1 MRRQC
6 SCQAFV
12 HYPNCPNIRPVTA
25 LACAR
30 YRITFMNVPFIGCA
44 LPSSARRAQPM
55 KRNNEMNEIDIKIQ
69 PNLPHHGL
77 IAYQALKELALAV
90 INAQI
95 TDPHLYDQATR
106 AAKNALLNVCEG
118 AGQWDAG
125 KKRSAYAIARGEA
138 CEAAGCV
145 ETAALFGAARPGSD
159 VEVNRIAA
167 WAA

>member
-1 MRRQC
+1 
-6 SCQAFV
+6 
-12 HYPNCPNIRPVTA
+12 
-25 LACAR
+25 
-30 YRITFMNVPFIGCA
+30 
-44 LPSSARRAQPM
+44 M
-55 KRNNEMNEIDIKIQ
+55 KENNEMNPIEAK
-69 PNLPHHGL
+69 LPHHGL
-77 IAYQALKELALAV
+77 VAYQALKQLALAV
-90 INAQI
+90 IKAEI
-95 TDPHLYDQATR
+95 TDPHLHDQATR

-167 WAA
+167 WAAALLWPLARKR